1 MQGGCGT
8 LLPLFFNALQH
19 AREAAASPMVAP
31 RGASIELQDFQAS
44 AFVDPQDPSV
54 LFVPAEMVAEEEAPR
69 PEAYPGGV

>member
-1 MQGGCGT
+1 
-8 LLPLFFNALQH
+8 
-19 AREAAASPMVAP
+19 MVAP